1 MTDDKSLD
9 DDTSP
14 HPPSDLRFP
23 DLITSNPDL
32 RNALKWFIEAGD
44 LTAQLSRMMSEAR
57 LRLPTIDFSQLQL
70 GTSALFEELG
80 RRFSNTDRAQR
91 LLDAGWVPYAG
102 MPIDDL
108 SDDASP
114 TDIRAFM
121 GAFLEQGW
129 NDVRNCLEGTVASSN
144 VDAEAA
150 ATFNEALNAFEGGHY
165 RCVVRVLFPEIER
178 VARETIYRGSRKEW
192 SFDRR
197 KEKGSGNTG
206 LGSLRDA
213 LMRRLPAGLAT
224 HADFGFAITQK
235 MDSHLYRHVGSSPE
249 DLAAMQA
256 DPVPNRHASQHG
268 YITYSTR
275 QNAYNALSMTAF
287 MFDVIMRAHRY
298 LEKNASQSESAADTP
313 AD

>member
-108 SDDASP
+108 PDQRDFRWTNQAP
-114 TDIRAFM
+114 
-121 GAFLEQGW
+121 
-129 NDVRNCLEGTVASSN
+129 
-144 VDAEAA
+144 
-150 ATFNEALNAFEGGHY
+150 
-165 RCVVRVLFPEIER
+165 VL
-178 VARETIYRGSRKEW
+178 G
-192 SFDRR
+192 
-197 KEKGSGNTG
+197 
-206 LGSLRDA
+206 
-213 LMRRLPAGLAT
+213 
-224 HADFGFAITQK
+224 
-235 MDSHLYRHVGSSPE
+235 
-249 DLAAMQA
+249 
-256 DPVPNRHASQHG
+256 
-268 YITYSTR
+268 
-275 QNAYNALSMTAF
+275 
-287 MFDVIMRAHRY
+287 
-298 LEKNASQSESAADTP
+298 
-313 AD
+313 